1 METYFLYVMKENYFF
16 LFNFSFTFL
25 LLTFLPFAA
34 GLLVLLFLVGIVIL
48 YFAHDIIRVKM
59 DGTSIKI
66 NIRSHS
72 IIQLWSRK
80 F

>member
-1 METYFLYVMKENYFF
+1 MFC
-16 LFNFSFTFL
+16 SDASL
-25 LLTFLPFAA
+25 LI
-34 GLLVLLFLVGIVIL
+34 LLSLVGIVIL